1 MSDWG
6 PGIFENDDAMDWV
19 YDLSDFETLSRVS
32 NTLDVIVKNKNDHSD
47 VTDCHIALA
56 AAEVIAA
63 MRGDATT
70 ELPEEL
76 EEWIGDEVLE
86 NDELRAK
93 AEEAVEGILK
103 DSGLKDEWEK
113 TSNYSRWRS
122 IVTDLYRRLAF

>member
-1 MSDWG
+1 VDWG

-86 NDELRAK
+86 NDELSCQGGRSSRGNL
-93 AEEAVEGILK
+93 E
-103 DSGLKDEWEK
+103 DSGLKG
-113 TSNYSRWRS
+113 
-122 IVTDLYRRLAF
+122 

>member
-103 DSGLKDEWEK
+103 DS
-113 TSNYSRWRS
+113 
-122 IVTDLYRRLAF
+122 